1 MVPATL
7 FVVID
12 PTTDSQRALKR
23 AEQLAVDTSARLHL
37 FCCEYQEDL
46 SHFDSRKD
54 AKHDILQRARKLLES
69 LAEPLRK
76 EGLAVTTEAYW
87 NQDWQSS
94 IIRAASRIGADLILK
109 SSEHHSYLQ
118 RHLQRT
124 SDFTLLRKA
133 TCAVLLVHDDGP
145 WVEQRLLAAVTL
157 DTDDPEHDLLN
168 NEIITEAQRL
178 AKATQ
183 SQLHCVTAIDPAADL
198 ADVLRL
204 MEDEPLSSDEDKIS
218 ARFGIA
224 PERVHIE
231 RGQAEEIITHTARD
245 LRVDAVIIG
254 TVARKGVKAMLL
266 GNTAENILDR
276 LEMDLLVVN

>member
-1 MVPATL
+1 MVPTTL

-46 SHFDSRKD
+46 SQFNSRKD
-54 AKHDILQRARKLLES
+54 AKHDVLQRTRELLES
-69 LAEPLRK
+69 LAAPLRK

-109 SSEHHSYLQ
+109 SSQYHSYLQ

-133 TCAVLLVHDDGP
+133 TCAVLLVHDDQP

-178 AKATQ
+178 AKSTQ

-198 ADVLRL
+198 ADVLKL
-204 MEDEPLSSDEDKIS
+204 LEDDTLTSHEDKIS
-218 ARFGIA
+218 ERFGIA

-231 RGQAEEIITHTARD
+231 RGQADEVISHTARD

-266 GNTAENILDR
+266 GNTAEKILDR